1 MDTRLINIMVCPL
14 CQSPLVYDKEKQRL
28 ICKADKLAYPIVDGT
43 PVMLVEKAEKMTLE
57 AVKQYS

>member
-1 MDTRLINIMVCPL
+1 MVCPL

-43 PVMLVEKAEKMTLE
+43 PVMLVKKAEKMTLE
-57 AVKQYS
+57 AIKQYS